1 MLTDNIR
8 QYMKAKHEKEIVKEA
23 DVIERRQV
31 SPSPDHEKGPRDKK
45 LSEVTFCHVC
55 GAVFTTLK

>member
-1 MLTDNIR
+1 
-8 QYMKAKHEKEIVKEA
+8 MKAKHEKEIVKEA